1 MESMKYENVEKVLL
15 SHPNIHYA
23 KCDREGFCRSFAFCI
38 NDQFYSIVW
47 FKNVMTLHFNKGCEL
62 KFASFELS
70 GTWPNRAI
78 WNLQFYDD
86 RGETVCIIPVE
97 DVRHEI
103 KEESQAQTAN
113 SRSLTARQ
121 FK

>member
-1 MESMKYENVEKVLL
+1 MESMQFENVGKVLL

-23 KCDREGFCRSFAFCI
+23 KYEGPDFRRTFAFSVKG
-38 NDQFYSIVW
+38 NFYSIVW
-47 FKNVMTLHFNKGCEL
+47 YRNIMTLYFNGGGEL

-70 GTWPNRAI
+70 GTWPNRAR

-97 DVRHEI
+97 EVRDEV
-103 KEESQAQTAN
+103 EVSGD
-113 SRSLTARQ
+113 RQ
-121 FK
+121 QVDS